1 MRCDGVM
8 SPVPTLSGLRALT
21 FPPGPPGLT
30 AAGSWAGM
38 GRGQRSACPLAPAPL
53 QLPSPSLT
61 HSAPP
66 SPAASTPLPTVGKP
80 SQKGREGGRETDRQ
94 RERALERW
102 GKRERRQTD
111 RQTQMESEMVTGKRI
126 ERDNKRQR
134 NCERGTK
141 AKNEREQDSE
151 RDRHGE
157 TETVGAKRDADNRDS
172 ERAETVSQ
180 TTQQPQRLRQRGTC

>member
-1 MRCDGVM
+1 MRLPPC
-8 SPVPTLSGLRALT
+8 SFLPPHAPTQLLLPQQRPLL
-21 FPPGPPGLT
+21 FPLWGNQVRK
-30 AAGSWAGM
+30 A
-38 GRGQRSACPLAPAPL
+38 
-53 QLPSPSLT
+53 
-61 HSAPP
+61 
-66 SPAASTPLPTVGKP
+66 
-80 SQKGREGGRETDRQ
+80 GREAERQTGNVRGRWRDGGRE
-94 RERALERW
+94 RE
-102 GKRERRQTD
+102 GRQTD

>member
-1 MRCDGVM
+1 MGSAWAM
-8 SPVPTLSGLRALT
+8 TAGLRAHV
-21 FPPGPPGLT
+21 PGHASL
-30 AAGSWAGM
+30 AAGLHW
-38 GRGQRSACPLAPAPL
+38 APAFCWEAER
-53 QLPSPSLT
+53 QT
-61 HSAPP
+61 GN
-66 SPAASTPLPTVGKP
+66 VR
-80 SQKGREGGRETDRQ
+80 GRWRDGGRE
-94 RERALERW
+94 RE
-102 GKRERRQTD
+102 GRQTD

-180 TTQQPQRLRQRGTC
+180 TTQQPQRMRQRGTC